1 LLGLGKKHPLRGEG
15 IASFPAELSNGFGRS
30 KKTQNCTPNLNLK
43 QTSPN
48 NDLGSLILAYHGNNF
63 MIASLPILFNDARE
77 NLRRVVI
84 SIYALL
90 FAANIAAWAWALVA
104 LHDFPVLLGTAMLA
118 YSFGLR
124 HAFDADHIAT
134 IDNVTRKLMQEGKR
148 PVAVGLFFSLGHS
161 TIVVGLSVA
170 IAITATALQ
179 SQFDTFKTVGG
190 VVGTLVSALFLFAI
204 AFANILVLISVY
216 RTFRTVKKGG
226 RFVEED
232 LDLVLAN
239 RALLG
244 RLFRRSFPSD
254 RTQLVNVPVGCPIRP
269 RLRHGDGSR
278 SSGDFRHPGIA
289 RSVNLVDFGIAGAV
303 HGRYDAD
310 RYDGQHPDVSAMNKI
325 DRTVIRGR
333 GRHHSGVF
341 PSVFICSGDPRAST
355 LEFGSKMAAHMV
367 PCLDHEAVD
376 RAHRHAKPSSDLG
389 MGQPLDPIEQK
400 GITAE
405 RRQF

>member
-1 LLGLGKKHPLRGEG
+1 
-15 IASFPAELSNGFGRS
+15 
-30 KKTQNCTPNLNLK
+30 
-43 QTSPN
+43 
-48 NDLGSLILAYHGNNF
+48 

-239 RALLG
+239 RGLLG
-244 RLFRRSFPSD
+244 RLFRRSFRVIERSWQMYPLGVLFGLGFDTATEVGLLGISA
-254 RTQLVNVPVGCPIRP
+254 TQASQGLSIWSILVFPALFTAGMTLIDTTDSILMLGAYGWAFVKPIRK
-269 RLRHGDGSR
+269 LYYNLTITAVSVIVAVIVGGLETLNLTGDQLGLTDGAGFWGVIGSLNDNF
-278 SSGDFRHPGIA
+278 SILGYVIVGIFIVA
-289 RSVNLVDFGIAGAV
+289 WLISYVVYRVN
-303 HGRYDAD
+303 RYDEI
-310 RYDGQHPDVSAMNKI
+310 DV
-325 DRTVIRGR
+325 
-333 GRHHSGVF
+333 
-341 PSVFICSGDPRAST
+341 
-355 LEFGSKMAAHMV
+355 
-367 PCLDHEAVD
+367 
-376 RAHRHAKPSSDLG
+376 
-389 MGQPLDPIEQK
+389 
-400 GITAE
+400 TAE
-405 RRQF
+405 